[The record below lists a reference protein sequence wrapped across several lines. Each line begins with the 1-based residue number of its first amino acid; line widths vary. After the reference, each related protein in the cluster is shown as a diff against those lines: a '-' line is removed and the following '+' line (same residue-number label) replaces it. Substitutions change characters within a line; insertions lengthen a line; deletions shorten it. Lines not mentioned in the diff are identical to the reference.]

1 LAYRSK
7 YSFSLKSHDLQ
18 FPGMG
23 SSVLAVASGNAS
35 VVRFS
40 DLESAEVA
48 CPNCG
53 SFEIS
58 RAEFD
63 QAQADM
69 TEPDEP

>member
-1 LAYRSK
+1 
-7 YSFSLKSHDLQ
+7 
-18 FPGMG
+18 MG